1 MQENSKQ
8 IYFASANSAR
18 GFVSYF
24 ERCFAD
30 ARVSRLYMIKGGPGT
45 GKSRFIGDVATEAAR
60 LGWHAEYYACSSDP
74 GSLDGVILTHPR
86 HGCIALADSTAPHVM
101 EPTLPG
107 VRDVIVNLGDFW
119 DREKLAKHAARIR
132 TLMVYKQACFDRSYA
147 YLSAAGK
154 MLTARDSLIAP
165 CVDGDK
171 ITRLAAKISRLY
183 PKGRDF
189 DERIGLSDSIGMRGR
204 VHFDTY
210 ERAADRI
217 VVLSPFYGVEYTLMD
232 ALYRMA
238 KERGCAVRRAPHV
251 LFSEKTATLYFPDNR
266 LCVTASEV
274 QNTAGKDVQRIDLR
288 RACDPDALRGVRG
301 EARLAEKLADSA
313 IDAAADSFARA
324 GEYHFELE
332 SIYTAAMNFDAKE
345 HFTATFCN
353 AILQN
358 P

>member
-24 ERCFAD
+24 ERCFAHE
-30 ARVSRLYMIKGGPGT
+30 RISRLYMIKGGPGT
-45 GKSRFIGDVATEAAR
+45 GKSRFIGDVATEAIKQ
-60 LGWHAEYYACSSDP
+60 GWHAELYACSSDS

-86 HGCIALADSTAPHVM
+86 AGCIALADATPPHVM
-101 EPTLPG
+101 EPMLPG

-119 DREKLAKHAARIR
+119 DRERLAKHAARIR
-132 TLMVYKQACFDRSYA
+132 TLMGYKQACFDRSYA
-147 YLSAAGK
+147 YLGAAGK

-171 ITRLAAKISRLY
+171 ISRLAAKISRVY

-189 DERIGLSDSIGMRGR
+189 DERIGLSDSIGMKGR

-210 ERAADRI
+210 ERAADRL
-217 VVLSPFYGVEYTLMD
+217 VVLSAFYGVEYTLMD

-251 LFSEKTATLYFPDNR
+251 LFPDKTVTLYFPDNR
-266 LCVTASEV
+266 LCVTANNV
-274 QNTAGKDVQRIDLR
+274 QSAAGKDIQRIDLR
-288 RACDPDALRGVRG
+288 RVCDPDALRGVRG
-301 EARLAEKLADSA
+301 EARLAGRLADSA
-313 IDAAADSFARA
+313 IDAACESFMRA

-332 SIYTAAMNFDAKE
+332 SLYTGAMDFEAKE
-345 HFTATFCN
+345 RFTATFCN